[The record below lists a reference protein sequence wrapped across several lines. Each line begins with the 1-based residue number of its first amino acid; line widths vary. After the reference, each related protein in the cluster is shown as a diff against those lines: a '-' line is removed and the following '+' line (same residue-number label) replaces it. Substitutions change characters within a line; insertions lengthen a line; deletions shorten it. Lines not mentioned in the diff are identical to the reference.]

1 MLFDLSSFECPAFCV
16 AKVFSPVLVK
26 KIKKRLEDGL
36 KSTFCCR
43 IYSFFNLFLKGMI
56 AFVRGKFV
64 QKTPSRVLVDVQ
76 GVGYELQI
84 SLHTYSAINQQNEGL
99 IHTYLHITE
108 NAHTLYGF
116 HQPEEKEMF
125 LHLISVS
132 GVGASTARMMLSGME
147 PREIATAIVSGNT
160 RQLESIKGIGKKS
173 AERLIVELKDKLGK
187 HFSSSTQPVSGVLYS
202 MEADAVTALVALG
215 IGRVMAE
222 QAVKKTRTT
231 QSGELPLEELIKL
244 SLKSL

>member
-1 MLFDLSSFECPAFCV
+1 
-16 AKVFSPVLVK
+16 
-26 KIKKRLEDGL
+26 
-36 KSTFCCR
+36 
-43 IYSFFNLFLKGMI
+43 MI

-64 QKTPSRVLVDVQ
+64 QKSPSKVLVDVQ

-84 SLHTYSAINQQNEGL
+84 SLNTYSAIGQLSEGM

-132 GVGASTARMMLSGME
+132 GVGAATARVMLSGME
-147 PREIATAIVSGNT
+147 PREIASAIVSGNT

-173 AERLIVELKDKLGK
+173 AERLVVELKDKLGK
-187 HFSSSTQPVSGVLYS
+187 QFSGSNQPVSGVLYS
-202 MEADAVTALVALG
+202 LELDAVNALVALG

-222 QAVKKTRTT
+222 LAVKKTRAAKNE
-231 QSGELPLEELIKL
+231 ELPLEELIKL